1 MSHPLESGQH
11 PLTNEIINEIYDGN
25 ALFDEYLRAAAD
37 WQLEQVIEWL
47 EFGYQTDPNISD
59 EIKRRGGFK
68 AIAIF
73 LEKAMRPQE
82 DNQ

>member
-1 MSHPLESGQH
+1 MTH
-11 PLTNEIINEIYDGN
+11 PLTDEICLLIDDSSMI
-25 ALFDEYLRAAAD
+25 DEDDWRGYMRAGAD

-47 EFGYQTDPNISD
+47 EFGYKTDPNLSP

-82 DNQ
+82 DN

>member
-1 MSHPLESGQH
+1 MTH
-11 PLTNEIINEIYDGN
+11 PLTDETLEAIHEDYVSLKIE
-25 ALFDEYLRAAAD
+25 FDQALRAAAD

-47 EFGYQTDPNISD
+47 EFGYQADPNLSR

-68 AIAIF
+68 TIAIF

-82 DNQ
+82 DN